1 MLYWGQTGDWSIPK
15 FFNFVIPFP
24 NPVTFPIPDT
34 TTIDNLSATQT
45 PYPPPISEGHFFNGP
60 DVSTHKPKLRYPRLT
75 GGSFPRHNED
85 IFSFIQRREA
95 HRLKAIA
102 SEAASEKQ
110 SRLQREENAKRDRPP
125 GRKGARVYYWDL
137 VEGIRVRTA
146 VGRSN
151 YEDIWERYGPSQRR
165 YDSVADEWEVCT
177 DLDPDGGD
185 SDSVEAGHDFGPA
198 SSYAYVARLQPTK
211 HSPALPLTF
220 SEAIEDVA
228 HHRFGFLNR
237 PIQDNREVVVLS
249 RLWKK
254 VLGLLGCG
262 RPPVPD
268 GPDDHVKLQIINLV
282 MQLLEAVDLRHAPQE
297 YDLAIRNGSLKPQIP
312 FEVDVLSS
320 YHGYHFLMQAQNATD
335 DEPYLIALHSAA
347 TVLEI
352 ARRKWG
358 PGTVDIIK
366 CLIKEGLPFNT
377 LIASY
382 PPRICKVIP
391 RRRPA
396 VLGFRPTG
404 FLPNSQDYHAY
415 EVVRDEFLRSARGRA
430 ALLGGGIV
438 ARLARGI
445 VNEDDVLDGPS
456 VHALQEGEHALC
468 VWEVGRGRAFWD
480 DQLTSEEMDLI
491 CGTYEVATGTCVPFF
506 YVYVS
511 FFSKASSRRRV
522 YNRLQCNPGGLV
534 RTLGEHVG
542 LTVDF
547 GQKMPKIGFK
557 SD

>member
-1 MLYWGQTGDWSIPK
+1 MLYWGQTRDWSIPK
-15 FFNFVIPFP
+15 IFNFVIPFP

-45 PYPPPISEGHFFNGP
+45 SYPPPLSESHFFNSTE
-60 DVSTHKPKLRYPRLT
+60 VSTHKPKLRYPRIT

-85 IFSFIQRREA
+85 IFTFIQRREA
-95 HRLKAIA
+95 HRLKAIV
-102 SEAASEKQ
+102 SEAASERQ
-110 SRLQREENAKRDRPP
+110 SRLQREENARRDRPP

-151 YEDIWERYGPSQRR
+151 YEDIWERYSPSQRR

-185 SDSVEAGHDFGPA
+185 LDSFGDGSDDDFFISTRSQSNAEVGHDVGPA

-211 HSPALPLTF
+211 HSPAVPITF
-220 SEAIEDVA
+220 SEAIEDVG
-228 HHRFGFLNR
+228 HHRFGFLKR
-237 PIQDNREVVVLS
+237 PIQDNREVVVLP

-268 GPDDHVKLQIINLV
+268 GPDDHIKLQIINLV
-282 MQLLEAVDLRHAPQE
+282 MQLLDATDLRHAPQE
-297 YDLAIRNGSLKPQIP
+297 YDLAIRNGFMKPQVL

-320 YHGYHFLMQAQNATD
+320 YHGYHFLIQAQNATD
-335 DEPYLIALHSAA
+335 NEPYLIALRSAA

-377 LIASY
+377 LVASY
-382 PPRICKVIP
+382 PPRICKVIL
-391 RRRPA
+391 RRRPV
-396 VLGFRPTG
+396 VLGFRPAG

-438 ARLARGI
+438 ARLAREI
-445 VNEDDVLDGPS
+445 VNEDDVCDGPT
-456 VHALQEGEHALC
+456 VHALQEGEHAFC

-480 DQLTSEEMDLI
+480 DQLTTEETDLI
-491 CGTYEVATGTCVPFF
+491 CGAYEVATGMCLPFPLP
-506 YVYVS
+506 VS
-511 FFSKASSRRRV
+511 HSFV
-522 YNRLQCNPGGLV
+522 
-534 RTLGEHVG
+534 
-542 LTVDF
+542 
-547 GQKMPKIGFK
+547 
-557 SD
+557 

>member
-1 MLYWGQTGDWSIPK
+1 MLYWGQTCDWSIPK

-24 NPVTFPIPDT
+24 NPVAFPIPDT
-34 TTIDNLSATQT
+34 TTIDNLTATQT
-45 PYPPPISEGHFFNGP
+45 PYPPPISEGHFFNSTE
-60 DVSTHKPKLRYPRLT
+60 VSTYKPKLRYPRIT

-85 IFSFIQRREA
+85 IFTFIQRREA

-110 SRLQREENAKRDRPP
+110 SRLQREENARRDRPP

-151 YEDIWERYGPSQRR
+151 YEDIWERYGPSQWR

-177 DLDPDGGD
+177 DLDPDSGDLDSFGDD
-185 SDSVEAGHDFGPA
+185 SDDDFFISTRSQSHVEAGYDVGPA
-198 SSYAYVARLQPTK
+198 SSYAYVARLQPAK
-211 HSPALPLTF
+211 HSPVVPITF

-228 HHRFGFLNR
+228 HHRFGLLKR
-237 PIQDNREVVVLS
+237 PLQDNREVVVLP

-268 GPDDHVKLQIINLV
+268 GPEDHVKLQIINLV
-282 MQLLEAVDLRHAPQE
+282 MQLLETVDLRHAPQE
-297 YDLAIRNGSLKPQIP
+297 YDLTIRNGSLRPQIP

-320 YHGYHFLMQAQNATD
+320 YHGYHFLIQAQNATD
-335 DEPYLIALHSAA
+335 NEPYLIALHSAA

-358 PGTVDIIK
+358 PGTVDIIR

-396 VLGFRPTG
+396 VLGFRPAG

-438 ARLARGI
+438 AQLAREI
-445 VNEDDVLDGPS
+445 VNEDDVCDGPT

-468 VWEVGRGRAFWD
+468 VWEMGRGRAFWD
-480 DQLTSEEMDLI
+480 DQLTTEEMDLI
-491 CGTYEVATGTCVPFF
+491 CGTYEVATGMCVLFSH
-506 YVYVS
+506 VYLS
-511 FFSKASSRRRV
+511 LF
-522 YNRLQCNPGGLV
+522 C
-534 RTLGEHVG
+534 
-542 LTVDF
+542 
-547 GQKMPKIGFK
+547 
-557 SD
+557 